1 MEQQLHEA
9 CEAQITGAVLES
21 RQAVADPDDF
31 PLGQSACSLDGHCD
45 SGQ

>member
-9 CEAQITGAVLES
+9 CEAQITGAAQES
-21 RQAVADPDDF
+21 RQAVTDPDDF
-31 PLGQSACSLDGHCD
+31 PLGLPACNLDGDCD